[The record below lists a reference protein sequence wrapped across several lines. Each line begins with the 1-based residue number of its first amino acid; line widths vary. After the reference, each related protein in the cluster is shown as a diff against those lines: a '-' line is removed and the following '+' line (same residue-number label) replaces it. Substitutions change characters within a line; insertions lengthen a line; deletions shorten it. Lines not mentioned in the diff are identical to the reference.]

1 MQNKIK
7 PQSPEE
13 NKEDTY
19 VALVFA
25 PDHSAT
31 VVLAQMW
38 TNSNE
43 HSCIIY
49 FYGGQTY
56 VTSEL
61 GSNYIRDQT
70 NVTEPPFTTVINC
83 GQI

>member
-1 MQNKIK
+1 LQNKIK

-31 VVLAQMW
+31 VVLAQM
-38 TNSNE
+38 
-43 HSCIIY
+43 
-49 FYGGQTY
+49 
-56 VTSEL
+56 
-61 GSNYIRDQT
+61 
-70 NVTEPPFTTVINC
+70 
-83 GQI
+83 